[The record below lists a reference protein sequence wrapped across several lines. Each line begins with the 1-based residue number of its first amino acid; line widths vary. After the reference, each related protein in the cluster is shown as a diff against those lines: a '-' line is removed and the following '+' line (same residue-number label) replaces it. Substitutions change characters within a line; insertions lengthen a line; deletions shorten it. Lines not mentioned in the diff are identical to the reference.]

1 MGHILIVFS
10 MVFLLVSCSGGESD
24 TGDVRNSLNNGNIRI
39 IENSQSP
46 RAGSVRASRHG
57 ERVTLSVKQEIDAMA
72 EFKASVEDKFKTRFK
87 VISTKGFYIAYICS
101 KRSINWLKMYLDE
114 FYRQVY
120 PKYFVKEV
128 EKPWKIVYFAN
139 KKQFRAKTGSDA
151 YGYYSPRDRT
161 LYTYCNSGHG
171 TLWHEMMHGF
181 MDSNTDRDIHQ
192 WFSEGLASFYE
203 MAFLVRGKVSEGWTN
218 WRMPALKE
226 AIKRG
231 QFTHL
236 KEFMMDEEMKESFG
250 YAEARFLFCYLW
262 MKNIIVPFVKG
273 YVYELLP
280 KYSGKKLGKET
291 IKLLEGLAG
300 KSIDKINEEYLYYA
314 KRLKRDQKLMRLR

>member
-1 MGHILIVFS
+1 MAQVLWGFCIAF
-10 MVFLLVSCSGGESD
+10 MFVSCSGGDSGGGGAGTVSQD
-24 TGDVRNSLNNGNIRI
+24 GNSRRM
-39 IENSQSP
+39 ENSQTPNNRPAGARSNAE
-46 RAGSVRASRHG
+46 RANLTV
-57 ERVTLSVKQEIDAMA
+57 EQKVEAMND
-72 EFKASVEDKFKTRFK
+72 FKASMENRFKTKFK
-87 VISTKGFYIAYICS
+87 VISTKDFYIAYICS

-120 PKYFVKEV
+120 PKYFVKQV

-139 KKQFRAKTGSDA
+139 KTQFTAKTGSEA

-203 MAFLVRGKVSEGWTN
+203 MAFLRGGKVSEGWTN

-226 AIKRG
+226 AIKSG
-231 QFTHL
+231 QFTHI

-250 YAEARFLFCYLW
+250 YAEARFLFCYMW

-273 YVYELLP
+273 YFYDLLP
-280 KYSGKKLGKET
+280 KYSGNKLGKET

-300 KSIDKINEEYLYYA
+300 KSIDKINDEYLYYA
-314 KRLKRDQKLMRLR
+314 KRLKRDQKLRRLR